1 MMAGVAER
9 SDREGEAAQL
19 EAELAKVCGVLNAA
33 TGALVGLIEKALDT
47 GAYAGAGVRSP
58 EQWVAWKCG
67 LSSTRARKLLSMA
80 RRLPELSHCRVAL
93 EAGELSEDQ
102 VAVVC
107 RHAPAWAD
115 AEVTTLAKEATVA
128 QLARTLRRYAFSPT
142 ADDDENEEE
151 PRRVSFGG
159 TEEGNWRLSAT
170 LPPDEGAVVTKAL
183 EAQRRLLAQDG
194 SEPSWADALVAM
206 AEATL
211 AAGAAGRAHGD
222 GHVVVVHLRAEDHGP
237 SAQVHLGQALPDA
250 LRRLVGCDAR
260 VRTLVE
266 VGHKPVSVGRSFRIV
281 AERTRMA
288 VEDRDGGCR
297 VPGCE
302 RARWL
307 QIHHV
312 VHWEDGGATD
322 TANLVALCSTHH
334 RLHHLGRLGIEGDA
348 DEPDGLVFTD
358 RRGRRLT
365 GCGRPAP
372 PGQLGIAGT
381 WVPPSGERLDTRW
394 VYFNEPRPPAS

>member
-1 MMAGVAER
+1 MMTGVAER

-19 EAELAKVCGVLNAA
+19 EAEMAKVCGVLNAA

-67 LSSTRARKLLSMA
+67 LSATRARKLSSMA
-80 RRLPELSHCRVAL
+80 RRLPELSHCRAAL

-115 AEVTTLAKEATVA
+115 AEVTALAKEATVA
-128 QLARTLRRYAFSPT
+128 QLARTLRRYAFSPEP
-142 ADDDENEEE
+142 DDDEAEEE
-151 PRRVSFGG
+151 PRWVSFGG
-159 TEEGNWRLSAT
+159 TEEGNWRLSAL

-206 AEATL
+206 AEASL
-211 AAGAAGRAHGD
+211 AAGAAARAHGD

-237 SAQVHLGQALPDA
+237 AAQVHLGQGLPDA
-250 LRRLVGCDAR
+250 RRRQLGCDAR

-266 VGHKPVSVGRSFRIV
+266 VGHKPLSVGRSFRIV

-312 VHWEDGGATD
+312 VHWEDGGAPTWWRC
-322 TANLVALCSTHH
+322 A
-334 RLHHLGRLGIEGDA
+334 R
-348 DEPDGLVFTD
+348 
-358 RRGRRLT
+358 RRL
-365 GCGRPAP
+365 
-372 PGQLGIAGT
+372 I
-381 WVPPSGERLDTRW
+381 
-394 VYFNEPRPPAS
+394 